1 MSVLVPLLWMSACT
15 DFVGASDPIDAES
28 AGSDAAGTTSN
39 ESAGSDPTVDTA
51 SASGSGTTGN
61 GSNASASTS
70 GTADPTSDPTSDSTS
85 DTTTT
90 DGTTGGPGSTG
101 TGGESGTG
109 STGGTSG
116 SSSGSSSSSSST
128 GDEGDALLGMAC
140 MGDGDCDMEAG
151 QVCCDAAQCLDTCM
165 VPCMDVKD
173 CPFEDMGCE
182 HGHCLFPCDDN
193 DEDCAEW
200 PGYTC
205 QHGGQ
210 YCENDA
216 M

>member
-1 MSVLVPLLWMSACT
+1 
-15 DFVGASDPIDAES
+15 
-28 AGSDAAGTTSN
+28 
-39 ESAGSDPTVDTA
+39 
-51 SASGSGTTGN
+51 
-61 GSNASASTS
+61 
-70 GTADPTSDPTSDSTS
+70 
-85 DTTTT
+85 
-90 DGTTGGPGSTG
+90 
-101 TGGESGTG
+101 
-109 STGGTSG
+109 
-116 SSSGSSSSSSST
+116 
-128 GDEGDALLGMAC
+128 